1 MDLFVWSGGLKHAT
15 SLETRLVLAYSF
27 SKWKLLFSQLK
38 NLISYSDQY
47 RIFIIDESGNF
58 IKCLCPIVIFD
69 WNLANNNYW
78 NGRCPNPSYY
88 FPLRRPKL
96 NPKRKT
102 KNKTRDIQCYN
113 QTTVSGLFGGSH
125 LSRKKINYSIKNC
138 AISITYETVH
148 QNMCEKFLNRHFLNE
163 TFSNTCCYVL
173 YRKLKV

>member
-1 MDLFVWSGGLKHAT
+1 MIIF
-15 SLETRLVLAYSF
+15 ETAGVLCS
-27 SKWKLLFSQLK
+27 
-38 NLISYSDQY
+38 
-47 RIFIIDESGNF
+47 
-58 IKCLCPIVIFD
+58 C
-69 WNLANNNYW
+69 
-78 NGRCPNPSYY
+78 Y

-113 QTTVSGLFGGSH
+113 QTTVSGLFGWSH
-125 LSRKKINYSIKNC
+125 LSRKKIINCSIKNC

-163 TFSNTCCYVL
+163 IFSNTCCSVL